1 MLHLPSSMR
10 GRASCTIAFVSFLAL
25 LFVAF
30 VTTPLFTSDE
40 SRNRLEISR
49 KARYRKDGAHLR
61 SASAS
66 PAALEEP
73 TDPVEQVVV
82 GGAGRYANNESS
94 IGRTSSVA
102 KIGTQ
107 RRPVAL
113 DFAVAAFP
121 KTGTSFLLQVLGG
134 HQEIRMPTREFCE
147 IRAKDGDKH
156 AKAWLQSSE
165 SNSSRSVRY
174 GIKCPN
180 MVREA
185 TAIDNLAKMS
195 SHTRL
200 VVGVRHPLRW
210 FESFYNYRVQNHY
223 EQRLNETIPSP
234 HDLTERTVH
243 WQGVSTFYAKFEI
256 YLMQLAKVSIKM
268 VKLIE
273 MLAAERI
280 WPKRI
285 SPNKFKVF
293 IYEVGQLHDKN
304 QARQRQFQLDLQEF
318 LQLET
323 PLIDFNKVVA
333 VNSEKSSQYREHMD
347 ICDPRYADIRRRLLK
362 QGRRTSQWINRKFI
376 ASSEVVVSNKEHF
389 SSLLDSWGNDPCQS
403 NPAVHAPVLPRDNNV
418 RALALP
424 RNNNAWISRDRAEM
438 SQHGSLALDFA
449 VIGFPKTG
457 TTFLLKVLGSHAE
470 IEMPSKEFC
479 DINKDDGVAQMKN
492 WLQSVQSN
500 LNASPPL
507 RYGIKCPVMVRT
519 THSITNLVKMS
530 DRTRLIVG
538 VRHPVR
544 WFESFYNYRV
554 REHYTLGKKGSIP
567 DPHELTNGKRHWRDV
582 STFYARYE
590 IYLMQLAK
598 VALDAIELKRM
609 VMEEILWSK
618 ELAPNPFKVFIY
630 EDRQLDDTHVA
641 RRSRF
646 QLDLQDFLGLKNPL
660 DDFGKVPKKNVAGNL
675 INHPEHMDICKPRY
689 DELRKQLLQHG
700 RTTSLWI
707 TTKFIES
714 SEVIVSNKDN
724 FVSIVNSWGD
734 DPCQSS

>member
-1 MLHLPSSMR
+1 MLQVPSSMWGGAR
-10 GRASCTIAFVSFLAL
+10 CTIASVSLPAL
-25 LFVAF
+25 LFFAF
-30 VTTPLFTSDE
+30 VFVTNPIFRPDKL
-40 SRNRLEISR
+40 RNRLEISR
-49 KARYRKDGAHLR
+49 
-61 SASAS
+61 ASIDHENGVQLHSTNA
-66 PAALEEP
+66 
-73 TDPVEQVVV
+73 
-82 GGAGRYANNESS
+82 
-94 IGRTSSVA
+94 VA
-102 KIGTQ
+102 KIGTSQQ
-107 RRPVAL
+107 RPLAF
-113 DFAVAAFP
+113 DFAVAGFP
-121 KTGTSFLLQVLGG
+121 KTGTTFLLEVLDS
-134 HQEIRMPTREFCE
+134 HPEIRMPKQEFCK
-147 IRAKDGDKH
+147 IHAKDGDKQT
-156 AKAWLQSSE
+156 KAWLRSSH
-165 SNSSRSVRY
+165 SNSSSIVRY
-174 GIKCPN
+174 GIKCPT
-180 MVREA
+180 MIRA
-185 TAIDNLAKMS
+185 TNAIENLAKMS

-210 FESFYNYRVQNHY
+210 FESFYNYRVQKNYQHH
-223 EQRLNETIPSP
+223 LNATIPSP
-234 HDLTERTVH
+234 HDLTMPTVH
-243 WQGVSTFYAKFEI
+243 WRDVSTFYAKFEI
-256 YLMQLAKVSIKM
+256 YLMQLAKVNIDM
-268 VKLIE
+268 EELTE
-273 MLAAERI
+273 MLSAGRL

-293 IYEVGQLHDKN
+293 IYEAEQLHDKN
-304 QARQRQFQLDLQEF
+304 EARQRQFQLDLQEF
-318 LQLET
+318 LRLET
-323 PLIDFNKVVA
+323 PLIDFNKVAA
-333 VNSEKSSQYREHMD
+333 VNSGKSTQYREHMD
-347 ICDPRYADIRRRLLK
+347 ICDPRYADIRRLLLE
-362 QGRRTSQWINRKFI
+362 QGRRTSQWINQKFI
-376 ASSEVVVSNKEHF
+376 ASRDVVVSNQEHF
-389 SSLLDSWGNDPCQS
+389 SSILASWGSDPCQS
-403 NPAVHAPVLPRDNNV
+403 NPDARVPAVPG
-418 RALALP
+418 
-424 RNNNAWISRDRAEM
+424 NNNAGISRDRAGL
-438 SQHGSLALDFA
+438 SQRGSLALDFA

-457 TTFLLKVLGSHAE
+457 TSFLLEVLGNHAE
-470 IEMPSKEFC
+470 IEMPPEEFC
-479 DINKDDGVAQMKN
+479 DIDKDNGEVQIKN

-500 LNASPPL
+500 LKASSPL

-519 THSITNLVKMS
+519 THAITNLVNMS

-554 REHYTLGKKGSIP
+554 GEHYTLGKKGSIP

-714 SEVIVSNKDN
+714 SEVIVSNKDH